1 MASPTPRREWFSALL
16 AYGGGLGLLMLWRS
30 AWMLMA
36 WRLSGLHLD
45 LASFQ
50 ARRAALEAWV
60 AAAPLAHALVFAL
73 VYALVCALCL
83 PGTLTLVVVAGA
95 LFGWWQGALLALPA
109 GALGSLAAFYGSR
122 RLMGPWVRRSFPEV
136 VAQVDAGLARGGDWF
151 VLTVRLLPVSSFSL
165 VNLSLGLSRLSAA
178 RFVGLSL
185 LGLLP
190 GSLAYAWAGR
200 DLDRVHGMR
209 DLLSPELW
217 SALLGLALL
226 PVLVKMA
233 LAAVERFRAT

>member
-1 MASPTPRREWFSALL
+1 MASPLPRHEWLSALL
-16 AYGGGLGLLMLWRS
+16 VFAGGLGLLMLWRS
-30 AWMLMA
+30 AWLLLA

-73 VYALVCALCL
+73 IYGLVCAFCL

-95 LFGWWQGALLALPA
+95 LFGWWRGALLVLPA
-109 GALGSLAAFYGSR
+109 AALGSLGAFYASR
-122 RLMGPWVRRSFPEV
+122 GLMGPWVRRSFPQV
-136 VAQVDAGLARGGDWF
+136 VAQVDAGLAQGGDWF
-151 VLTVRLLPVSSFSL
+151 VLTVRLLPISSFSL

-190 GSLAYAWAGR
+190 GSLAYAWAGQ
-200 DLDRVHGMR
+200 DLDRVHSMR

-217 SALLGLALL
+217 LALLALALL
-226 PVLVKMA
+226 PGLLKLV
-233 LAAVERFRAT
+233 LAALGRHPGS